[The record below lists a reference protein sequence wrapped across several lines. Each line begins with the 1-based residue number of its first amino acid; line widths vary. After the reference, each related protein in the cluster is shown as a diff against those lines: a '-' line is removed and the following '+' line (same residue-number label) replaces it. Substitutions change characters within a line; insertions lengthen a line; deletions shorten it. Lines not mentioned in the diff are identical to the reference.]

1 MRISLKCEGVP
12 WDSPLDAS
20 IKAFDITL
28 GVDKEIPIV
37 NIKKEPAQ
45 WQNICEGNYVG
56 VEFYRKQ
63 TLAGPNYSI
72 KESLAN

>member
-1 MRISLKCEGVP
+1 
-12 WDSPLDAS
+12 
-20 IKAFDITL
+20 
-28 GVDKEIPIV
+28 V